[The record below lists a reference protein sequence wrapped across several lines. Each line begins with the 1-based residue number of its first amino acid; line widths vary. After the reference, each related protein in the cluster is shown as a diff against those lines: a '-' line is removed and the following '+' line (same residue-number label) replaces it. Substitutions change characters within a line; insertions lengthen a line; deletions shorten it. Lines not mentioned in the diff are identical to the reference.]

1 MRYVIKTVLTGPE
14 GHHEGT
20 QYYVAE
26 TEREMER
33 FVNAFKEDTYFTVT
47 CIGPVATPS
56 EWMQKRIN
64 EYA

>member
-1 MRYVIKTVLTGPE
+1 MRYIVKAVSTGPE

-33 FVNAFKEDTYFTVT
+33 FVNTFKEDSYFTVT
-47 CIGPVATPS
+47 CIGPVAMPS
-56 EWMQKRIN
+56 NWMQKRIKDHV
-64 EYA
+64 